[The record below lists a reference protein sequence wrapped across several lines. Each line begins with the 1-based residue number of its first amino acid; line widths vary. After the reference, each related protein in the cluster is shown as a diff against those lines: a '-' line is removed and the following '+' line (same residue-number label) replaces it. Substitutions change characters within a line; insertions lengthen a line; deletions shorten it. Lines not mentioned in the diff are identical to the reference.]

1 MGTFVRSYSE
11 MKGRNS
17 AIKPALVEAQV
28 VEAARPKLAAHA
40 SPSQQEEM
48 VRTLA
53 ERKSE
58 PVHALVRPVLQTST
72 FVMPI
77 VSGSGGAGKSDTD
90 RGPDTKGPVQTAD
103 AGPGLPEKGGGTGEE
118 KVRFFVFGP
127 E

>member
-11 MKGRNS
+11 MKGRN
-17 AIKPALVEAQV
+17 AVIKPALVEAQV

-48 VRTLA
+48 ARTLV

-58 PVHALVRPVLQTST
+58 PVHALARLALQTNT

-77 VSGSGGAGKSDTD
+77 VSS
-90 RGPDTKGPVQTAD
+90 
-103 AGPGLPEKGGGTGEE
+103 
-118 KVRFFVFGP
+118 
-127 E
+127 